1 MIKVKKNVFLFECKQ
16 FGHFNSEPFLLLTDS
31 VFTFIMIQYLYIPKI
46 MYSKRRRFKMKKAV
60 SLILTLILTFTLF
73 AACGSSSDSSSKESS
88 SADSDKAYV
97 KGNGKMIVG
106 ITEYKPMNYEENGEL
121 VGFDTEFTKKVCE
134 KLGVEPVFQ
143 TIDWDTKESLIKA
156 KNIDCIWNGFTV
168 TEERKKN
175 IDFSKVY
182 LLNKQVLIINSKDKD
197 KYTDT
202 ASLSSAMISAET
214 DSAGETAIKN
224 DENLSKASYAA
235 SDKQMSAL
243 TQLVAGNYDA
253 VVLDY
258 TLAKANVGKGDFSDL
273 MIVESISLTNEEYA
287 IGFRKGSDLVPDVN
301 KAIDELIADGT
312 LKSLAEKYDLLELYE
327 DAVK

>member
-1 MIKVKKNVFLFECKQ
+1 
-16 FGHFNSEPFLLLTDS
+16 
-31 VFTFIMIQYLYIPKI
+31 
-46 MYSKRRRFKMKKAV
+46 MKK
-60 SLILTLILTFTLF
+60 LISLTLILALTLTLF
-73 AACGSSSDSSSKESS
+73 AACGKDSSSSSSSSASESSSSSSDS
-88 SADSDKAYV
+88 DFDYV
-97 KGNGKMIVG
+97 KKNGKMIVG

-143 TIDWDTKESLIKA
+143 EIDWETKESLIKA

-168 TEERKKN
+168 TEERKAN
-175 IDFSKVY
+175 VDFSKVY
-182 LLNKQVLIINSKDKD
+182 LLNKQVLVIDSRNKD

-202 ASLSSAMISAET
+202 ASLASAMISAEVE
-214 DSAGETAIKN
+214 SAGEAAIKA

-258 TLAKANVGKGDFSDL
+258 TLAKANVGKGDFENL
-273 MIVESISLTNEEYA
+273 MIVEGINLTNEEYA
-287 IGFRKGSDLVPDVN
+287 IGFRKGSDLVPEIN

-312 LKSLAEKYDLLELYE
+312 LKAIAEKYELVELYE

>member
-1 MIKVKKNVFLFECKQ
+1 
-16 FGHFNSEPFLLLTDS
+16 
-31 VFTFIMIQYLYIPKI
+31 
-46 MYSKRRRFKMKKAV
+46 MKK
-60 SLILTLILTFTLF
+60 LISLTLILALALTLF
-73 AACGSSSDSSSKESS
+73 AACGKDSSSSGSSSASSSSSSDSKYTEK
-88 SADSDKAYV
+88 DLDYV
-97 KGNGKMIVG
+97 KKNGKMIVG
-106 ITEYKPMNYEENGEL
+106 ITEYKPMNYEENGVL

-143 TIDWDTKESLIKA
+143 EIDWETKESLIKA

-168 TEERKKN
+168 TEERKAN
-175 IDFSKVY
+175 VDFSKVY
-182 LLNKQVLIINSKDKD
+182 LLNKQVLVIDSKNKD

-202 ASLSSAMISAET
+202 ASLSSAMISAEVE
-214 DSAGETAIKN
+214 SAGEAAIKA

-258 TLAKANVGKGDFSDL
+258 TLAKANVGKGDFESL
-273 MIVESISLTNEEYA
+273 MIVESISLANEEYA
-287 IGFRKGSDLVPDVN
+287 IGFRKGSDLVPEIN

-312 LKSLAEKYDLLELYE
+312 LKALAEKYDLVELYE